1 MLPTPSRFHSL
12 DLLRAVAV
20 IGVCLLHLVC
30 GDRGLFSRGSLMFQL
45 GEWGRHG
52 VDVFFVISG
61 FVIPLALQR
70 AGFEARDL
78 PRFLLK
84 RAVRLY
90 PPYLLVAVG
99 ILLGGFIIAKIPNGL
114 PHAFTP
120 TWSQCLA
127 HLVFLNDVLD
137 LPWLNPVFWTLSI
150 EFQYYLAI
158 ALAFPWLWS
167 MKPSTLT
174 VALVLTALLS
184 LGFPSQ
190 IVLLHWL
197 PQFVLGVLAF
207 AWSQRRL
214 SRVQLALAVA
224 VASGVAWAVSGG
236 VAAVASLATV
246 LVMISGF
253 EPGPVWR
260 PCLWIGEHSYSIYLL
275 HIPVG
280 VRVLDLC
287 RARPSWLPSPYL
299 VLAAAMALVLIAS
312 WSLFRCVELPSQRW
326 SSAIRYR
333 RPPAD
338 GTAAG

>member
-1 MLPTPSRFHSL
+1 MLRTPSRYHSL
-12 DLLRAVAV
+12 DLLRAAAV
-20 IGVCLLHLVC
+20 LGVCLLHLVC
-30 GDRGLFSRGSLMFQL
+30 GDRGLFPRGSVMFQL

-52 VDVFFVISG
+52 VDIFFVISG

-70 AGFEARDL
+70 AGFGAGDL

-99 ILLGGFIIAKIPNGL
+99 ILLGGFLIAKIPNGL

-127 HLVFLNDVLD
+127 HLLFLNDVLD

-158 ALAFPWLWS
+158 AIAFPRLWS
-167 MKPSTLT
+167 LKPSTLT
-174 VALVLTALLS
+174 PALILTSLLS

-190 IVLLHWL
+190 MVLLHWL
-197 PQFVLGVLAF
+197 PQFVLGVAAF
-207 AWSQRRL
+207 ARSHQRL
-214 SRVQLALAVA
+214 SRVQLALVVVGGAGMTWV
-224 VASGVAWAVSGG
+224 VSGG

-246 LVMISGF
+246 MVMVSGV
-253 EPGPVWR
+253 EPGAVWR
-260 PCLWIGEHSYSIYLL
+260 PWLWVGEHSYSIYLL

-312 WSLFRCVELPSQRW
+312 WILYRCVELPSQRW

-333 RPPAD
+333 RPPA
-338 GTAAG
+338 GEAAAG